1 MWNKF
6 LSTFLAVLLVV
17 LPTYA
22 YANEGSPE
30 TVLPELSGRVTT
42 LDLGATAPFSGI
54 LLDPEAS
61 AKILAERK
69 FSLLRYDLKLDLE
82 IKKMQV
88 KHDLTFGLLQARYDG
103 LSMQH
108 SQILNLKNDEI
119 MRLQEI
125 VKDRPNSNS
134 EWWLAGG
141 MALGI
146 LISIGVFYAAV
157 EVSKQ

>member
-6 LSTFLAVLLVV
+6 LSAFMVFLLVMM
-17 LPTYA
+17 PTLA
-22 YANEGSPE
+22 HANGDSSGV
-30 TVLPELSGRVTT
+30 TLPELEGRVTT
-42 LDLGATAPFSGI
+42 LEMGNAAPFSGI

-82 IKKMQV
+82 IQKMQV
-88 KHDLTFGLLQARYDG
+88 KHDLSLGLLQARYDS
-103 LSMQH
+103 LSTQH
-108 SQILNLKNDEI
+108 EQILSLKSNEI
-119 MRLQEI
+119 TRLQEI
-125 VKDRPNSNS
+125 VKDRPSSNS

-141 MALGI
+141 VALGI

>member
-6 LSTFLAVLLVV
+6 LSAFLVFLLVMV
-17 LPTYA
+17 PTLA
-22 YANEGSPE
+22 HANGDS
-30 TVLPELSGRVTT
+30 TGTALPELEGRVTT
-42 LDLGATAPFSGI
+42 LEMGNSAPFSGI

-82 IKKMQV
+82 IQKMQV
-88 KHDLTFGLLQARYDG
+88 KHDLEFGLLQARYDSLG
-103 LSMQH
+103 TQH
-108 SQILNLKNDEI
+108 EQILNLKNNEI
-119 MRLQEI
+119 TRLQEI

-141 MALGI
+141 VALGI